1 MANLK
6 AVTHN
11 FTPIIFQEG
20 PSVFPYG
27 KEKQPGFSRSVTW
40 NGLHLDPVVCDSN
53 AGGTLLGLP
62 SNQAWRVDCAMR
74 SRLTPKPFGE
84 KRDCPDSPFWCPF
97 FFLWPPL
104 VPQCLSVHQVNSF
117 SFVIKYILLH
127 RFFFFFKSENL
138 KVLEENLSDL
148 ILSEAVQ
155 RERREAKKGRM
166 VTSGKG
172 GGETSGYWAKTV
184 AHRGQHFV

>member
-84 KRDCPDSPFWCPF
+84 KRDCSDSPFWCPF

-127 RFFFFFKSENL
+127 RFFFFQVREFKSFRRKSL
-138 KVLEENLSDL
+138 WSHFIWGSSTWKKRGEEREDGYKW
-148 ILSEAVQ
+148 
-155 RERREAKKGRM
+155 ERR
-166 VTSGKG
+166 
-172 GGETSGYWAKTV
+172 
-184 AHRGQHFV
+184 RGN